1 MHYDCSM
8 KKKRIF
14 IVIAAVVCLLAA
26 AFAGIRF
33 FLSKLVNTK
42 LENALADMS
51 DIAEIDF
58 SKAGIDVFSAS
69 VYINDVQIALDDAGK
84 EKIIIDKVNIY
95 RMDTESEFPLFMK
108 INLKGARLA
117 LTESDEPALPDFIDS
132 LLNTPLD
139 IYADYRFTPAKA
151 NLSYNAKPQNT
162 KPKNLLTAAST
173 VTDSVYDLSLNDL
186 RITIPGAASF
196 NFSFDAQNIDIT
208 DGTLSSAALLRA
220 QLKYT
225 DASLFP
231 SAVTAIAESESITE
245 EDVKGVLKD
254 LLDDFAN
261 ESNSAEIKNAC
272 DAVKDFIEKPESIS
286 ITIEP
291 QTPVL
296 FSDLFSRFD
305 IDVLRS
311 LNVQVGLPQFS
322 AYNHAVLR
330 RKHHRQNE
338 KQRFG

>member
-117 LTESDEPALPDFIDS
+117 LTESDEPAD
-132 LLNTPLD
+132 
-139 IYADYRFTPAKA
+139 RK
-151 NLSYNAKPQNT
+151 
-162 KPKNLLTAAST
+162 
-173 VTDSVYDLSLNDL
+173 SV
-186 RITIPGAASF
+186 
-196 NFSFDAQNIDIT
+196 
-208 DGTLSSAALLRA
+208 
-220 QLKYT
+220 
-225 DASLFP
+225 
-231 SAVTAIAESESITE
+231 V
-245 EDVKGVLKD
+245 
-254 LLDDFAN
+254 
-261 ESNSAEIKNAC
+261 
-272 DAVKDFIEKPESIS
+272 
-286 ITIEP
+286 
-291 QTPVL
+291 
-296 FSDLFSRFD
+296 
-305 IDVLRS
+305 
-311 LNVQVGLPQFS
+311 
-322 AYNHAVLR
+322 
-330 RKHHRQNE
+330 
-338 KQRFG
+338 